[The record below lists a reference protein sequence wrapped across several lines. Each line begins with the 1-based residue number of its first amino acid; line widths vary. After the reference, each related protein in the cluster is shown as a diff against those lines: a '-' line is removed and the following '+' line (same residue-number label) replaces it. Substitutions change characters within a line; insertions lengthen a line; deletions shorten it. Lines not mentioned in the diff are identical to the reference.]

1 MEDKPAEN
9 VDAEEWIAKKGISAK
24 GKKCADRGEVK
35 SVRFIEPLVKEED
48 TVPAEEQEAFNLD
61 IEAEDI
67 PDSQLDDELE
77 DIIEE
82 PTLF

>member
-1 MEDKPAEN
+1 MYLYPAIDLYE
-9 VDAEEWIAKKGISAK
+9 
-24 GKKCADRGEVK
+24 GK
-35 SVRFIEPLVKEED
+35 
-48 TVPAEEQEAFNLD
+48 T
-61 IEAEDI
+61 EDI